1 MLHWTIGTS
10 LDSNPLDSDFCAN
23 IVKSAKRKKSQ
34 PVKKKKPITSEIIK
48 NILDIHSKENAEVR
62 HIEFCGS
69 YLKIFIPRSKT
80 HIDKEITYT
89 FHYASGSKFCPVGV
103 LRRYLNLSGTD
114 LQSTLPLFRPLVFQ
128 RSSFSYSLKG
138 GKLSYTTCRD
148 ILRETF
154 SGLDYNPNDYFLHSL
169 RAGDITSAVHQS
181 SNSISERLL
190 KKHGRWKSDSAKDV
204 YFEESLENRL
214 QVTK

>member
-1 MLHWTIGTS
+1 M
-10 LDSNPLDSDFCAN
+10 
-23 IVKSAKRKKSQ
+23 
-34 PVKKKKPITSEIIK
+34 
-48 NILDIHSKENAEVR
+48 
-62 HIEFCGS
+62 
-69 YLKIFIPRSKT
+69 
-80 HIDKEITYT
+80 TYT

-148 ILRETF
+148 ILRETL

-169 RAGDITSAVHQS
+169 RAGDIASAVHQS

>member
-48 NILDIHSKENAEVR
+48 NILDVHSKESAEVR

-69 YLKIFIPRSKT
+69 YLKIFTPRSKT
-80 HIDKEITYT
+80 HIDKEMTYT

-148 ILRETF
+148 ILRETL

-169 RAGDITSAVHQS
+169 RAGDITSTVHQS

>member
-1 MLHWTIGTS
+1 MTVIRWIVIFVLILLNPPNERS
-10 LDSNPLDSDFCAN
+10 LSLLRRRSRLLQRSLKISWMFIAR
-23 IVKSAKRKKSQ
+23 S
-34 PVKKKKPITSEIIK
+34 
-48 NILDIHSKENAEVR
+48 AEVR

-69 YLKIFIPRSKT
+69 YLKIFTPRSKT
-80 HIDKEITYT
+80 HIDKEMTYT

-148 ILRETF
+148 ILRETL

-169 RAGDITSAVHQS
+169 SAGDITSAVHQS